1 MAQKVQWWKLIVS
14 GPKGPNVRAE
24 SVWMATCIGKIA
36 ENVPHEF
43 LRSYEVYCFGAKD
56 RKVIESSSTKNQIN
70 NAARQ

>member
-1 MAQKVQWWKLIVS
+1 
-14 GPKGPNVRAE
+14 
-24 SVWMATCIGKIA
+24 MATCIGKIA